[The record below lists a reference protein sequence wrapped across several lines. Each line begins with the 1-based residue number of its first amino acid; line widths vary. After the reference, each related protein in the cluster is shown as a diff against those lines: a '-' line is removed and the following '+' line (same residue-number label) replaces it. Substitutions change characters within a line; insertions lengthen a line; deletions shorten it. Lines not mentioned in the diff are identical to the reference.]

1 MGSLIL
7 SHLMLPETFMPSGP
21 WCASTG
27 YLKGCHVEKDLN
39 VVFGLME
46 DMILN
51 TEETFVEGTDLKQ
64 SKEDLG

>member
-1 MGSLIL
+1 M
-7 SHLMLPETFMPSGP
+7 
-21 WCASTG
+21 
-27 YLKGCHVEKDLN
+27 EKDLN

-51 TEETFVEGTDLKQ
+51 TEETFVEGTDPKQ